1 MMTSVKLKGQNNPK
15 LTHNRE
21 LWVEEYPLLPTRSRP
36 LELQAR
42 DSTTAWPHSVEA
54 VRDVTFR
61 LRNCRAILSTYSY
74 YLGDSMEKAGRL
86 YRQFLIFT
94 TKKFVLIITEVRNF
108 KL

>member
-1 MMTSVKLKGQNNPK
+1 MGKTIRIY
-15 LTHNRE
+15 LTTVNYE
-21 LWVEEYPLLPTRSRP
+21 WKNILFSRSRP

-54 VRDVTFR
+54 GRDVTFR

-74 YLGDSMEKAGRL
+74 YLKEAMEKAGRL

-94 TKKFVLIITEVRNF
+94 TKKFVLVITEVRNF